1 MAHIQS
7 STSRQWELQK
17 TGSLGSI
24 REQKPPVNTAGAD
37 NDESLSGDT
46 FGSGPQLWTAEA
58 REKGY
63 GRHQAVSTAD
73 IQVVG
78 LTFEDS
84 KK

>member
-1 MAHIQS
+1 MNA
-7 STSRQWELQK
+7 
-17 TGSLGSI
+17 
-24 REQKPPVNTAGAD
+24 AGAD

-46 FGSGPQLWTAEA
+46 FGSGPQLWAAEA